1 MNFGIH
7 LMSEVYMECT
17 MASSRNNAC
26 NNYVSACHGPKH
38 ASGTIPCLLTQG
50 HEPIFIFLAL
60 KYLE

>member
-1 MNFGIH
+1 
-7 LMSEVYMECT
+7 MECT